1 MSDGRRTS
9 DKMIEEIKTGEG
21 DEFSSLAVRTMRQT
35 ISMLARTAGEK
46 TQRPFQFSVL
56 QRSTIQ

>member
-1 MSDGRRTS
+1 MTDEELQTRRLRRSRPGRRRVHS
-9 DKMIEEIKTGEG
+9 TGSAH
-21 DEFSSLAVRTMRQT
+21 DET